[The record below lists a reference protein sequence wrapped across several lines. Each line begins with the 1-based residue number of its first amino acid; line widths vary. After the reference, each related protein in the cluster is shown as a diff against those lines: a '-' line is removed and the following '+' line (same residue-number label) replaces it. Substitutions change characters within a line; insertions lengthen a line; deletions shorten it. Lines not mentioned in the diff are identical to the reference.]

1 MKNYLVTG
9 GSGYLGSHICLLL
22 KEKGHTV
29 VIYDI
34 KSPDHKYFDHFCHGD
49 IRDAENLG
57 MAFSYCKYD
66 AVIHCAG
73 RIEVGES
80 MKNPTEFWEVNVGG
94 TAILLNAMKKA
105 KVKKLLFSST
115 AAVYAPSKKPLSEKS
130 PLKSSS
136 VYGNTKLACEQMIAD
151 SGLKYGIFRYF
162 NLAGAYWLWG
172 LGENHE
178 PETHLIPSVLLN
190 PDKVKIFGN
199 DYDTVDGT
207 CVRDYV
213 DVRDV
218 AQTHLDALKHLHKN
232 PSFLVNLGSGKGY
245 SVGQILHT
253 IHRNVY
259 VHITAEIAPRR
270 EGDPDTLVADISLAQ
285 KLLKYSPEYDIREM
299 ISSMFYYLQ
308 EQGRIKK

>member
-34 KSPDHKYFDHFCHGD
+34 KSPEHKYFDHFCHGD

-57 MAFSYCKYD
+57 MAFSLCKYD

-115 AAVYAPSKKPLSEKS
+115 AAVYAPSKNPLSEKS
-130 PLKSSS
+130 RLKSNS
-136 VYGNTKLACEQMIAD
+136 VYGNTKLACEQMIVD

-162 NLAGAYWLWG
+162 NLAGAAWLWG

-218 AQTHLDALKHLHKN
+218 AQTHLDALRHLHKN

-245 SVGQILHT
+245 SVGQILHI
-253 IHRNVY
+253 IHRNEY
-259 VHITAEIAPRR
+259 VHITAEISPRR
-270 EGDPDTLVADISLAQ
+270 EGDPDTLVADINLAQ
-285 KLLKYSPEYDIREM
+285 RLLNFYPEHDIKAM
-299 ISSMFYYLQ
+299 ISGAREYLIDR
-308 EQGRIKK
+308 GRIKR